1 MGQVRGRWRRDGHPK
16 EADGVQVT
24 VRTFAALAEAVGQR
38 TLTLDLPPDAT
49 VQEAWRQLVAV
60 CPPIERFERRL
71 LVAVNLSYATWQTRL
86 AEGDEVAFMPPVS
99 GGSPGVEANTS
110 FEITDQP
117 LSADALIAKVV
128 NPRAGA
134 VALFAGVVREFTGER
149 RTVSLEYEAYRE
161 MAVQEMAR
169 IGREVANRWPDV
181 RLAIT
186 HRVGALGI
194 GEASVMVAAAAPH
207 RDSAFSAAR
216 YAIDRLKEIVP
227 IWKKERWEDGEE
239 WVGPQTG
246 PGGARPAPSREARTV
261 LQAQED
267 ERRRVARE
275 LHDGAAQTL
284 ANLVLRVEVCERLM
298 DTDPDRAREELR
310 RLKEL
315 LRTSLRDI
323 RQVIADLRPLVV
335 EEQGLFEALRLYA
348 SEFQQRSGIAVDLE
362 FDGELTRLDP
372 QVELAA
378 FRLIQECLNN
388 ANKHSGASCVK
399 VRVVRRDRELQA
411 EVRDDGRGFDPHA
424 VRTGNRFGLQGMRER
439 LHLLGGWMELEA
451 APGQGTTVHFGIPI

>member
-1 MGQVRGRWRRDGHPK
+1 KRKGPRTGEPWGEGRASSTRMSGPSSSRHARPSNTPPASRGGAWAAADWSRTSQAARRRSTRSGTASRPTSRAPDGARPGGRASLRGPRRCHGGLLCSGMAIPPPFRERLRGVPSQILLVTAGETNGQEKKRRASKHGKLGQVRGRWRRDGHPK

-117 LSADALIAKVV
+117 LSADALIAKVG
-128 NPRAGA
+128 NPRAGG

-216 YAIDRLKEIVP
+216 YAIDRL
-227 IWKKERWEDGEE
+227 
-239 WVGPQTG
+239 
-246 PGGARPAPSREARTV
+246 
-261 LQAQED
+261 
-267 ERRRVARE
+267 
-275 LHDGAAQTL
+275 
-284 ANLVLRVEVCERLM
+284 
-298 DTDPDRAREELR
+298 
-310 RLKEL
+310 
-315 LRTSLRDI
+315 
-323 RQVIADLRPLVV
+323 
-335 EEQGLFEALRLYA
+335 
-348 SEFQQRSGIAVDLE
+348 
-362 FDGELTRLDP
+362 
-372 QVELAA
+372 
-378 FRLIQECLNN
+378 
-388 ANKHSGASCVK
+388 
-399 VRVVRRDRELQA
+399 
-411 EVRDDGRGFDPHA
+411 
-424 VRTGNRFGLQGMRER
+424 
-439 LHLLGGWMELEA
+439 
-451 APGQGTTVHFGIPI
+451 